1 MPGQRNKSA
10 RTVAAE
16 VLAQFEPKRNYAGP
30 ILDKLLAQTDEKQR
44 ATDLVFGTIRNRFAV
59 DTVIAT
65 FSGRPVKRIPTPL
78 LNIIRLATYELVYCP
93 ETPEYSIVNEAVEA
107 VKAIGGQ
114 KQTGFANAVL
124 RQIERH
130 ISNRHAQLSAAKPA
144 STVPL
149 TPSTG
154 CEFDREFLPDPK
166 HSSADYLSTAF
177 SLPEWLIADWLD
189 RFGFDEAKQICLASN
204 RRPSLYLRPNTLR
217 TTVQELAAHLRQ
229 ADIDC
234 EIVPEAEMIRI
245 KSPQDVTQLPGFAQ
259 GLFTVQDI
267 TASQV
272 AKLCWAHLQT
282 DGGQGPPTILDLC
295 AAPGTKTTQLA
306 ELAGDCAG
314 IVATDIDAE
323 RLKKVEENT
332 ARLGIKGVSIVEYE
346 KLLKN
351 TQFETL
357 YSKSDAVLLD
367 VPCSNTGVLARRPEM
382 RFRIS
387 RKMITKLTQT
397 QEDLLEKA
405 ADMLKPGGKI
415 CYSTC
420 SIQNTENDELV
431 RTFLAKN
438 PGFRLE
444 LEELFLPSAE
454 SRTNC
459 FFSKEQGTTNLKC
472 QNQSSIA
479 AGDHDGGYVAIMA
492 KP

>member
-1 MPGQRNKSA
+1 MPGQRNRSA

-16 VLAQFEPKRNYAGP
+16 VLAQLEPRRNYAGP
-30 ILDKLLAQTDEKQR
+30 ILDRLLPQTDEKQR
-44 ATDLVFGTIRNRFAV
+44 ATDLVFGTIRNRFAI

-65 FSGRPVKRIPTPL
+65 FSGRPVKRIPTKL

-107 VKAIGGQ
+107 VKAIGGP
-114 KQTGFANAVL
+114 KQTGFANAIL
-124 RQIERH
+124 RQIARH
-130 ISNRHAQLSAAKPA
+130 IGNRHAQLSAARPA
-144 STVPL
+144 TTVPQ
-149 TPSTG
+149 TPLTG

-166 HSSADYLSTAF
+166 RSSADYLSTAF

-189 RFGFDEAKQICLASN
+189 RFGLDRARQICLASN

-217 TTVQELAAHLRQ
+217 TTARELAAHLRR
-229 ADIDC
+229 ADIDY

-259 GLFTVQDI
+259 GLFTVQDLA
-267 TASQV
+267 ASQV
-272 AKLCWAHLQT
+272 AKLCWAHLRV
-282 DGGQGPPTILDLC
+282 DGAQGPPTILDLC

-306 ELAGDCAG
+306 ELAGDSAS

-323 RLKKVEENT
+323 RLKKVQENT
-332 ARLGIKGVSIVEYE
+332 TRLGIKGVSIVEYE
-346 KLLKN
+346 KLFKN
-351 TQFETL
+351 SQFETV
-357 YSKSDAVLLD
+357 YSKFDAVLLD
-367 VPCSNTGVLARRPEM
+367 VPCSNAGVLTRRPEM

-387 RKMITKLTQT
+387 RNMITKLTQT
-397 QEDLLEKA
+397 QGELLER
-405 ADMLKPGGKI
+405 ADNMLKPGGKI

-420 SIQNTENDELV
+420 SIQSIENDERV

-444 LEELFLPSAE
+444 LERPFLPSAE
-454 SRTNC
+454 H
-459 FFSKEQGTTNLKC
+459 F
-472 QNQSSIA
+472 
-479 AGDHDGGYVAIMA
+479 DHDGGYVAIMA

>member
-16 VLAQFEPKRNYAGP
+16 VLAQFEPRRNYAGP
-30 ILDKLLAQTDEKQR
+30 ILDKLLPQTHEKQR
-44 ATDLVFGTIRNRFAV
+44 ATDLVFGTIRNRVAI

-65 FSGRPVKRIPTPL
+65 FSGRSVKRIPTKL
-78 LNIIRLATYELVYCP
+78 LNIIRLGTYELVYCP

-107 VKAIGGQ
+107 VKAIGGP
-114 KQTGFANAVL
+114 KQAGFANAVL
-124 RQIERH
+124 RQIARH
-130 ISNRHAQLSAAKPA
+130 ISNRHAQLSTAQPA
-144 STVPL
+144 STVPQ
-149 TPSTG
+149 TPLTG
-154 CEFDREFLPDPK
+154 CEFDTEFLPDPK

-177 SLPEWLIADWLD
+177 SLPQWLIADWLD
-189 RFGFDEAKQICLASN
+189 RFGFDKANQICLASN
-204 RRPSLYLRPNTLR
+204 RRPSLYLRPNALR
-217 TTVQELAAHLRQ
+217 TTAQELAAHLGR
-229 ADIDC
+229 ADIDY

-272 AKLCWAHLQT
+272 AKLCWAHLRA
-282 DGGQGPPTILDLC
+282 DGGQGPLTILDLC

-306 ELAGDCAG
+306 ELAGDSAS

-332 ARLGIKGVSIVEYE
+332 VRLGIKGVSIVEYE
-346 KLLKN
+346 KLFTN
-351 TQFETL
+351 SQFETCPERSRRAL
-357 YSKSDAVLLD
+357 HSTFDAVLLD

-397 QEDLLEKA
+397 QGELLEKA

-420 SIQNTENDELV
+420 SIQSTENDERV

-444 LEELFLPSAE
+444 LERLFLPSAE
-454 SRTNC
+454 Q
-459 FFSKEQGTTNLKC
+459 F
-472 QNQSSIA
+472 
-479 AGDHDGGYVAIMA
+479 DHDGSYVAIMA